1 MRTNGI
7 RRGWVCLSP
16 RTGLLLAVASFL
28 LPTAARAANV
38 TVDCTGATPGAFSSI
53 TAALNSLPVNSPSEP
68 NIITVTG
75 PCTENVFII
84 ERERLVI
91 QAAPGQTATI
101 NAADPSADVL
111 GIGGS
116 RRITLLGLILQG
128 GQTGVIVDRGSEVEI
143 RNSTIQ
149 SNSGDGLVVQIGS
162 VLVMENS
169 TIQNNGGNGLTDAAG
184 SSVTLATFPAQRIRI
199 LGNAGDGIDVDGSFL
214 QVNFGTLDV
223 ENNAGA
229 AIFQLGGR
237 LLIFGG
243 GVGGG
248 NLFQNNGEGI
258 DVFRAASANFFG
270 RNTIRNNGDVGVQVL
285 GSSVAF
291 NGRILPDGTFFATV
305 IEGHATVGV
314 NVVRL
319 GEFTMN
325 GPHQI
330 QNNGTATADPTLRGG
345 IRMIRGSLT
354 LTGGV
359 QISNNTG
366 PGIRADQNTGLSVT
380 NITDSN
386 NSEEGVKVG
395 RQSVAGFFPPLTI
408 VGNGVASISCDTT
421 SLVFGDLTG
430 ITNIDCSQIERRLGP
445 PRPGRVL
452 P

>member
-7 RRGWVCLSP
+7 RRGWVCLFA

-38 TVDCTGATPGAFSSI
+38 TVDCSGATPGAFSSI
-53 TAALNSLPVNSPSEP
+53 TAALNTLNSEGP
-68 NIITVTG
+68 NAITVMGT
-75 PCTENVFII
+75 CTENVVIDN
-84 ERERLVI
+84 RERLNI
-91 QAAPGQTATI
+91 QAPSGQTATI
-101 NAADPSADVL
+101 NAADPSQPVL
-111 GIGGS
+111 EIFASHGIV
-116 RRITLLGLILQG
+116 LMGLVLQG
-128 GQTGVIVDRGSEVEI
+128 GQTGLELDGASEVFI
-143 RNSTIQ
+143 QGFTVQNNS
-149 SNSGDGLVVQIGS
+149 SDGVVVQGGN
-162 VLVMENS
+162 VLIVQDS
-169 TIQNNGGNGLTDAAG
+169 TIQNNGGNGLSDAAG

-229 AIFQLGGR
+229 AIAQLGGR
-237 LLIFGG
+237 LLVFGG
-243 GVGGG
+243 GSVSGG
-248 NLFQNNGEGI
+248 NLFQGNGEGI
-258 DVFRAASANFFG
+258 DVFNAGSAQFFG
-270 RNTIRNNGDVGVQVL
+270 RNTIRNNGDVGLQVL

-291 NGRILPDGTFFATV
+291 NGRILPDGTFNATV

-319 GEFTMN
+319 GELTMN

-354 LTGGV
+354 LTRGV

-366 PGIRADQNTGLSVT
+366 PGIRADQNTGVSVT
-380 NITDSN
+380 SITDSN
-386 NSEEGVKVG
+386 NSEQGVKVG

-430 ITNIDCSQIERRLGP
+430 ITNINCNQIERALGP